1 LLSPK
6 NIISYSGSTAAQ
18 KNNKKKQN
26 RAYVALSKFKDSE
39 EKLDNIEEI
48 EEEEEEEESLLTNK
62 HVFASITNPAPPEN
76 VVTTI
81 CPCNGT

>member
-39 EKLDNIEEI
+39 EKLGNIEEI
-48 EEEEEEEESLLTNK
+48 EEEEEEEEESLL
-62 HVFASITNPAPPEN
+62 TNPAPPEN